1 MAGVQN
7 RGSQCPNF
15 LFRNKFTLSQKMG
28 SHSPI
33 QLGLQIYLSFEPNFM
48 GCPWENI
55 LSVRAGSMDDDD
67 YDKLFLWY
75 G

>member
-1 MAGVQN
+1 
-7 RGSQCPNF
+7 
-15 LFRNKFTLSQKMG
+15 
-28 SHSPI
+28 
-33 QLGLQIYLSFEPNFM
+33 M